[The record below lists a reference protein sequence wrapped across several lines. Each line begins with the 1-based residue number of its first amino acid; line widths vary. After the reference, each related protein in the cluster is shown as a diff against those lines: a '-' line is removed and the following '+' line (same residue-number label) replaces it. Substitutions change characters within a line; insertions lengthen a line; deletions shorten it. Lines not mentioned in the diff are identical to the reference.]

1 MNWTR
6 RMLIAAVATAAVAVP
21 LVIPGARADAPAL
34 GGYQM
39 NATANAISLLID
51 SPSFGVPAPHTFEL
65 HKAHATTAID
75 SGPTSHALSSIVWP
89 GDVYGSAGLTLA
101 AGIFLQD
108 PTSARYLDC
117 SGPAHPCVPIID
129 NLQKGVA
136 QIADNL
142 QKGCGCNPSYPFK
155 SQAFFP
161 QGPKDNSYDAGGG
174 VTMTTHAD
182 QNVTEAT
189 SVVQQAG
196 FPNAFQAGAMK
207 SVATSGLIDGQ
218 AVSQAESFVSN
229 VSVAGVLQI
238 QQVHSA
244 MEVISDGAKAT
255 VTKSQLIGGLTV
267 GGQSITF
274 DSTGFHAGGQ
284 SQDPFGKFAK
294 SLIDQYLTPN
304 GISISVAPPV
314 VTKNAGTGSINGSSL
329 VITLNAQG
337 MEKIVKNIPEPYR
350 TWLQSPGSS
359 PLAPVLQQF
368 STFVQGLIATP
379 TQFDQTIEI
388 RLGDLSIAS
397 AAAPAYIAPPLVTPL
412 TPPGGPVAAGPLP
425 GPQILP
431 GSSTNN
437 TIGGAQQEAP
447 LAVAPVAAVAV
458 PIGLVLLALLWM
470 LAGATGLDRMATA
483 ATSSVAAE
491 QCPLEKP

>member
-1 MNWTR
+1 
-6 RMLIAAVATAAVAVP
+6 
-21 LVIPGARADAPAL
+21 
-34 GGYQM
+34 
-39 NATANAISLLID
+39 
-51 SPSFGVPAPHTFEL
+51 
-65 HKAHATTAID
+65 
-75 SGPTSHALSSIVWP
+75 
-89 GDVYGSAGLTLA
+89 YGSAGLTLA

-129 NLQKGVA
+129 NLQTGVA

-161 QGPKDNSYDAGGG
+161 QGPKDNSYDAG
-174 VTMTTHAD
+174 
-182 QNVTEAT
+182 
-189 SVVQQAG
+189 
-196 FPNAFQAGAMK
+196 
-207 SVATSGLIDGQ
+207 
-218 AVSQAESFVSN
+218 
-229 VSVAGVLQI
+229 
-238 QQVHSA
+238 
-244 MEVISDGAKAT
+244 
-255 VTKSQLIGGLTV
+255 GGLTV

-359 PLAPVLQQF
+359 PLAPALQQF
-368 STFVQGLIATP
+368 ST
-379 TQFDQTIEI
+379 
-388 RLGDLSIAS
+388 
-397 AAAPAYIAPPLVTPL
+397 
-412 TPPGGPVAAGPLP
+412 
-425 GPQILP
+425 
-431 GSSTNN
+431 
-437 TIGGAQQEAP
+437 
-447 LAVAPVAAVAV
+447 
-458 PIGLVLLALLWM
+458 
-470 LAGATGLDRMATA
+470 
-483 ATSSVAAE
+483 
-491 QCPLEKP
+491 

>member
-6 RMLIAAVATAAVAVP
+6 RTLIAAVATAAVVVP
-21 LVIPGARADAPAL
+21 LVIPGAHADTAAL

-39 NATANAISLLID
+39 NATADAISMLID

-65 HKAHATTAID
+65 HKAHSTTAID
-75 SGPTSHALSSIVWP
+75 SGPTAHALSSIVWP

-117 SGPAHPCVPIID
+117 SGPTHPCVPIID
-129 NLQKGVA
+129 NLQTGVA

-174 VTMTTHAD
+174 VTMVTHAD
-182 QNVTEAT
+182 QNVTQAT
-189 SVVQQAG
+189 TLVQQIG
-196 FPNAFQAGAMK
+196 FPGAI
-207 SVATSGLIDGQ
+207 SVGAVKTTATSGLIDGL
-218 AVSQAESFVSN
+218 AVSQGESFIN
-229 VSVAGVLQI
+229 DFDLAGQLHI
-238 QQVHSA
+238 TAMHSIMKA
-244 MEVISDGAKAT
+244 VSDGTKVT
-255 VTKSQLIGGLTV
+255 VTKSQVISGMTIGGQAVTV
-267 GGQSITF
+267 
-274 DSTGFHAGGQ
+274 DSTGLHAGGQ
-284 SQDPFGKFAK
+284 SQDPFGKIAK

-304 GISISVAPPV
+304 GISITVPSPA
-314 VTKNAGTGSINGSSL
+314 VTQNAGTGAITAQGV
-329 VITLNAQG
+329 VISLNAAG
-337 MEKIVKNIPEPYR
+337 MNKIVQNIPQPYR

-379 TQFDQTIEI
+379 TQFDQTIEL
-388 RLGDLSIAS
+388 RLGDISIAS
-397 AAAPAYIAPPLVTPL
+397 AAAPAFVVPPPVTPL
-412 TPPGGPVAAGPLP
+412 TGGGPISA
-425 GPQILP
+425 PQLP
-431 GSSTNN
+431 GSTVLPPTGPINPGSVGPQV
-437 TIGGAQQEAP
+437 GGFAIA
-447 LAVAPVAAVAV
+447 AVAAKAV
-458 PIGLVLLALLWM
+458 PIGLVILALLWM
-470 LAGATGLDRMATA
+470 MAGATGLDRMAGA

-491 QCPLEKP
+491 ECPLEKP

>member
-1 MNWTR
+1 M
-6 RMLIAAVATAAVAVP
+6 P
-21 LVIPGARADAPAL
+21 AREQLAHQMPTLFPCRARHEHVQLAGHLLLPFITCCSFFEQAL
-34 GGYQM
+34 GEHDLDHLWDGLE
-39 NATANAISLLID
+39 TRP
-51 SPSFGVPAPHTFEL
+51 SPLKLARQRHPAYR
-65 HKAHATTAID
+65 
-75 SGPTSHALSSIVWP
+75 LSS
-89 GDVYGSAGLTLA
+89 G
-101 AGIFLQD
+101 
-108 PTSARYLDC
+108 
-117 SGPAHPCVPIID
+117 
-129 NLQKGVA
+129 
-136 QIADNL
+136 
-142 QKGCGCNPSYPFK
+142 K
-155 SQAFFP
+155 S
-161 QGPKDNSYDAGGG
+161 D
-174 VTMTTHAD
+174 
-182 QNVTEAT
+182 
-189 SVVQQAG
+189 
-196 FPNAFQAGAMK
+196 AFQAGAMK

-238 QQVHSA
+238 QQVHST

-437 TIGGAQQEAP
+437 TIGGVQQGGS
-447 LAVAPVAAVAV
+447 LGIVPVAAKAV
-458 PIGLVLLALLWM
+458 PIVLVFLALLWM

>member
-1 MNWTR
+1 M
-6 RMLIAAVATAAVAVP
+6 AAVATAAVVAAFV
-21 LVIPGARADAPAL
+21 VPGARAETPAL
-34 GGYQM
+34 SGYQM
-39 NATANAISLLID
+39 TATADAVSLLID

-75 SGPTSHALSSIVWP
+75 SGPTSHGLASIVWP

-136 QIADNL
+136 QVASNL
-142 QKGCGCNPSYPFK
+142 QSGCGCNPSYPFK

-161 QGPKDNSYDAGGG
+161 QGPKDDAFNAGGG

-182 QNVTEAT
+182 QEITTAT
-189 SVVQQAG
+189 SVLQQVG
-196 FPNAFQAGAMK
+196 FPGAISIGAMK
-207 SVATSGLIDGQ
+207 SVATSGVIDGL
-218 AVSQAESFVSN
+218 ATSQAESFVSN
-229 VSVAGVLQI
+229 FDLAGVLHI
-238 QQVHSA
+238 DGFHSI
-244 MEVISDGAKAT
+244 MKVVSDGSKVT
-255 VTKSQLIGGLTV
+255 VTKSQVISGLTIGGQAVTV
-267 GGQSITF
+267 

-284 SQDPFGKFAK
+284 SQDPVGTISKA
-294 SLIDQYLTPN
+294 LIGQYLAPN
-304 GISISVAPPV
+304 GINITVPSPA
-314 VTKNAGTGSINGSSL
+314 VTQSSGQGSIN
-329 VITLNAQG
+329 AQG
-337 MEKIVKNIPEPYR
+337 VVISLSATGMQKIVKNIPLPYR

-388 RLGDLSIAS
+388 RLGDISIAS
-397 AAAPAYIAPPLVTPL
+397 AAAPAFNFPVPVPPTTPIGQV
-412 TPPGGPVAAGPLP
+412 PGGQLP
-425 GPQILP
+425 GGQILP
-431 GSSTNN
+431 PTGPGTSVPGAPQPGGSS
-437 TIGGAQQEAP
+437 
-447 LAVAPVAAVAV
+447 LVAVAAKAIPVAFVV
-458 PIGLVLLALLWM
+458 FALLFM
-470 LAGATGLDRMATA
+470 LAGATGLDKMATA

-491 QCPLEKP
+491 ECPLEKP